1 MEGRRPAGGRS
12 IARIASANE
21 VAIQFS
27 PDRGCPMTA
36 GPDTLTII
44 VPVLDEAAEIV
55 AALQPLQELRAK
67 GVELIVV
74 DGGSADGSLE
84 LAAPLA
90 DRVLTAA
97 RGRARQMNA
106 GAALATGRILLF
118 LHADTRLPAAADRL
132 IADALHPGCGRHWGR
147 FDVRIEGHSG
157 WLPLV
162 AALMNLRSRLTGI
175 ATGDQAMF
183 VSREAFAAAGGFPDI
198 PLMEDIAFSGR
209 LRKRAAPACLAEKVV
224 TSGRRWDR
232 HGVWRTIGR
241 MWWLRLRFF
250 LGADPHRLA
259 VDYGYVP
266 R

>member
-1 MEGRRPAGGRS
+1 
-12 IARIASANE
+12 
-21 VAIQFS
+21 
-27 PDRGCPMTA
+27 MTA
-36 GPDTLTII
+36 GPDTLSII
-44 VPVLDEAAEIV
+44 VPVLDEAAGIA

-147 FDVRIEGHSG
+147 FDVRIEGHSH

-162 AALMNLRSRLTGI
+162 AAMMNLRSRLTGI

-198 PLMEDIAFSGR
+198 PLMEDIALSGG

-259 VDYGYVP
+259 VEYGYVP